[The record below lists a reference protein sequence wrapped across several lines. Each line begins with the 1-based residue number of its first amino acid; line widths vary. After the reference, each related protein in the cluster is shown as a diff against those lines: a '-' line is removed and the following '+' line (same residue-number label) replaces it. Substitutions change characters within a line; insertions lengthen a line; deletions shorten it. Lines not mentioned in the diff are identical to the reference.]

1 MKKKFAMLALFT
13 AMLFTFTSCD
23 DVDDSDVLF
32 DSDVMEDA
40 KIPGNAQQNAGG
52 QNNGNIQNN
61 TQSNSQPDSYTQNDT
76 QAGSS
81 MQNDTQTG
89 NNMQND
95 TQSSTQQGSSIGSF
109 MNGSQDNNPGNAGSN
124 NTGDIGEAEAKRI
137 ALSEVPGAADSDIRI
152 YQEYDDGRLVYEGEI
167 RYDGMEYEFEID
179 AADGRIIDW
188 DRESIYD

>member
-1 MKKKFAMLALFT
+1 MKKRFAMLALFT

-23 DVDDSDVLF
+23 DVDDSDVMF

-40 KIPGNAQQNAGG
+40 KVPGNAQQNAAG

-61 TQSNSQPDSYTQNDT
+61 TQSDSQPDGYTQNDT
-76 QAGSS
+76 QAGS
-81 MQNDTQTG
+81 
-89 NNMQND
+89 NMQND

-109 MNGSQDNNPGNAGSN
+109 MNGSQGNNPGNAGSN

-167 RYDGMEYEFEID
+167 RYNGMEYDFEID

>member
-1 MKKKFAMLALFT
+1 MKKRFAMLALFT

-23 DVDDSDVLF
+23 DVDDSDVMF
-32 DSDVMEDA
+32 DSDIMEDA

-61 TQSNSQPDSYTQNDT
+61 TQSNSQPDGYTQNDT
-76 QAGSS
+76 QAGSN

-95 TQSSTQQGSSIGSF
+95 NQADGQTGSSMQNDTQNSTQQGSSI
-109 MNGSQDNNPGNAGSN
+109 GSN

-167 RYDGMEYEFEID
+167 RYDGMEYDFEID